1 MVATCHDSFH
11 LISFHPLP
19 SGCIQVCVCVCIYHT
34 AYSGLQYHRNWHA
47 NGIKM
52 TQKGKGELLPLLR
65 RSTHAHTHTRTHW
78 HTQKKSDRALFA
90 MRSTFFEGER
100 SRTPL
105 LIAVAYSSSI
115 FGCQYIPIPSSLIS
129 LCLPLD
135 TPLAPEAIQA
145 IPNVSCVSFAKRSL
159 LHLHEKRLRPRWWP
173 NRFMI

>member
-1 MVATCHDSFH
+1 MSRFISSY
-11 LISFHPLP
+11 LISSSPFGVYP
-19 SGCIQVCVCVCIYHT
+19 SVCVCAYIIRLTV

-47 NGIKM
+47 NGIRQRRAFTS
-52 TQKGKGELLPLLR
+52 TQKVHAR
-65 RSTHAHTHTRTHW
+65 AHTHTRTHW

>member
-34 AYSGLQYHRNWHA
+34 AYSGLQWLTVPQELTRKWDQNDA
-47 NGIKM
+47 KRQRRAFTS
-52 TQKGKGELLPLLR
+52 TQKVHAR
-65 RSTHAHTHTRTHW
+65 AHTHTHTLTH
-78 HTQKKSDRALFA
+78 TKKKSDRALFA

-159 LHLHEKRLRPRWWP
+159 LHLHEKRLRPRW
-173 NRFMI
+173 

>member
-1 MVATCHDSFH
+1 MSRFISSY
-11 LISFHPLP
+11 LISSSPFGVYP
-19 SGCIQVCVCVCIYHT
+19 SVCMCVHISYGLQWLT
-34 AYSGLQYHRNWHA
+34 VAYSTTGIDTA

-65 RSTHAHTHTRTHW
+65 RSTHAAHTHAHTDTHK
-78 HTQKKSDRALFA
+78 KKSDRALFA

-159 LHLHEKRLRPRWWP
+159 LHLHEKRLRPRW
-173 NRFMI
+173 

>member
-1 MVATCHDSFH
+1 MSRFISSY
-11 LISFHPLP
+11 LISSSPFGVYP
-19 SGCIQVCVCVCIYHT
+19 SVCMCVHISY
-34 AYSGLQYHRNWHA
+34 GLQWLTVVYSTT
-47 NGIKM
+47 GID
-52 TQKGKGELLPLLR
+52 TQMGSKWRKKAKESFYLYSEGPR
-65 RSTHAHTHTRTHW
+65 TRTHTRTHW